1 MDKQLEDQST
11 PKKRRR
17 HDQDQDPSA
26 DGTVHDV
33 EMKIRESVEDD
44 VVDVED
50 PTQADE
56 PTVDD
61 APEQTW
67 FNEMVN
73 AEKNQWTFDVVMGLI
88 IDFTNFTKNCLK
100 KNKITKVN
108 LKGDRI
114 PHDYRKPL
122 PLHGAPGHLTIPVD
136 FFFNKDL
143 EYLTTRN
150 VEKKYATS
158 WIKPKAARVRQA
170 VQSNHKAYSQM
181 KILIIIRM
189 STDKQFRYGY
199 LKEIIVIHANQ
210 KEYTIKEADFPRHY
224 LNDIEDMYLLYAQN
238 KIHHLTCNEETD
250 LVTALWFFIQ

>member
-1 MDKQLEDQST
+1 MIKQTDYESSKKDKDQAGSS
-11 PKKRRR
+11 KK
-17 HDQDQDPSA
+17 
-26 DGTVHDV
+26 
-33 EMKIRESVEDD
+33 DD
-44 VVDVED
+44 VLDVED
-50 PTQADE
+50 PTQADVSAPKQHRLTWFKTVMVERPELPDPEWRNE

-73 AEKNQWTFDVVMGLI
+73 AEKNQQTFDVVMGLI

-122 PLHGAPGHLTIPVD
+122 PLHGALGHLTIPVD

-143 EYLTTRN
+143 EYLRTRN

-158 WIKPKAARVRQA
+158 LTKLKAARY
-170 VQSNHKAYSQM
+170 N
-181 KILIIIRM
+181 LE
-189 STDKQFRYGY
+189 G
-199 LKEIIVIHANQ
+199 
-210 KEYTIKEADFPRHY
+210 IKEMIPQ
-224 LNDIEDMYLLYAQN
+224 LWS
-238 KIHHLTCNEETD
+238 LTKVAYD
-250 LVTALWFFIQ
+250 KDSAIGISH